1 MGRIGD
7 SLRELF
13 TGGSNRPDLTDPA
26 TRLPEIETW
35 DSNEA
40 IKQLMDVQQT
50 IQNDLTKEGYTDTSW
65 VVSLLGDIIETLG
78 ASKALSIAEKQTD
91 SLEALRALKEKYYQ
105 ILHER
110 YPQEYREMTDRLLN
124 YFLRELNDMFV
135 SRNVDLNDLERSY
148 KEKAR
153 QMLRGEGKLD
163 VRQVPSFYTDKMDEI
178 KSKIDDTN
186 DQSLNIAYRLL
197 LRTLQGQLMEHGHF
211 HDLAIIERNRDRI
224 IEYIDTAIH
233 KLETNLAGMSTGDSK
248 ATKKQN
254 EIIRTLVSEIKKIK

>member
-1 MGRIGD
+1 
-7 SLRELF
+7 
-13 TGGSNRPDLTDPA
+13 
-26 TRLPEIETW
+26 LPEIETW

-178 KSKIDDTN
+178 KSKIDSSN
-186 DQSLNIAYRLL
+186 DHSLNIAYRLL
-197 LRTLQGQLMEHGHF
+197 LKTLQGQLMESGHL
-211 HDLAIIERNRDRI
+211 HDLAVIERNKDRI
-224 IEYIDTAIH
+224 LELIDAAIDN
-233 KLETNLAGMSTGDSK
+233 LEKNLAGKSTGNSK